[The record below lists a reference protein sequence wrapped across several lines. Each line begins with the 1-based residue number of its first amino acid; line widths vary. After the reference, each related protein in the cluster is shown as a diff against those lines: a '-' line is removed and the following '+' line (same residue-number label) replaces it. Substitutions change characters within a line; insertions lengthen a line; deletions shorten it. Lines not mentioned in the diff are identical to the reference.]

1 VPYFELTSPY
11 SLSKLMQY
19 MDRDSEWAEF
29 FQPLKRFL
37 DNGVGRS
44 SLIVNFKRAL
54 EFTFNANWRIEPN
67 YMSPLCFV
75 DLLESL
81 VLD

>member
-1 VPYFELTSPY
+1 
-11 SLSKLMQY
+11 